1 MKRACL
7 AVGVLVLSAVLL
19 GGTGESRHFQLPFN
33 MRAAAA
39 AVAATAVISGTP
51 LNADAII
58 SDGPTTYIAARS
70 GGRVGGRAPAPRA
83 APRAA
88 PSVRSNTNIYI
99 APTPSYGYGGYGYGG
114 YGYRGPSF
122 GPFGFSTGSF
132 ALDAGIGVAE
142 LLVREQQRQAF
153 LQNQIKV
160 QRELGKD
167 AATIDQLQR
176 EVEAGNARLKEL
188 EQQVAAGKQA
198 PAPAQAAAPAPAQ
211 ALAPAP

>member
-1 MKRACL
+1 M
-7 AVGVLVLSAVLL
+7 G
-19 GGTGESRHFQLPFN
+19 
-33 MRAAAA
+33 
-39 AVAATAVISGTP
+39 
-51 LNADAII
+51 
-58 SDGPTTYIAARS
+58 
-70 GGRVGGRAPAPRA
+70 
-83 APRAA
+83 
-88 PSVRSNTNIYI
+88 
-99 APTPSYGYGGYGYGG
+99 
-114 YGYRGPSF
+114 GYRGPSF

-153 LQNQIKV
+153 LQNQIQV

-176 EVEAGNARLKEL
+176 GVEAGNARLKEL